1 MDERLCAKVVATSN
15 SVVRFLSTSYLLQ
28 LEPVATAI
36 AQATT
41 LTHCPV
47 HFTAINPT
55 PFLALLQAFLSA

>member
-1 MDERLCAKVVATSN
+1 
-15 SVVRFLSTSYLLQ
+15 VRKGCSDFEQCGSIPQYIVSTA